1 MRAVARRVIVGA
13 VQTLEDVDSTQ
24 TEVARLAAGGAPEG
38 TVVAARHQRSGRGRR
53 GRVWWDEP
61 KDSLLLSVLLRPPVP
76 TAQAPQLSLVGALAV
91 ADTLRAEAGVE
102 ARIRWPND
110 VVLGGRKI
118 CGILPEAV
126 SNEDGMVQHVI
137 LGIGL
142 NVNQEGFPPD
152 LSERAT
158 SLRLATG
165 RRHEPERLLEGLLDA
180 LDRRYS
186 AWRTG
191 GFGVLRDECRERSST
206 LGQPV
211 TLPDGLTGTAVDMDA
226 DGALL
231 VQADDGTLR
240 RVVSGEPEG
249 GAEHAAGH

>member
-1 MRAVARRVIVGA
+1 MTAVERRVLGGA
-13 VQTLEDVDSTQ
+13 LHKLEDVDSTQ
-24 TEVARLAAGGAPEG
+24 TELARLAAAGAPEG
-38 TVVAARHQRSGRGRR
+38 TVVVARHQRSGRGRR
-53 GRVWWDEP
+53 GRAWWDEP
-61 KDSLLLSVLLRPPVP
+61 NDSLLLSVLLRPPVV

-91 ADTLRAEAGVE
+91 TDAICVEAGVE

-126 SNEDGMVQHVI
+126 SNVNGIVQHVI

-142 NVNQEGFPPD
+142 NVNQERFPPD

-165 RRHEPERLLEGLLDA
+165 RRHEPERLLEALLQA
-180 LDRRYS
+180 LEGRYS
-186 AWRTG
+186 AWRAG

-206 LGQPV
+206 LGQSV
-211 TLPDGLTGTAVDMDA
+211 TLPDGATGTAVDMDA

-231 VQADDGTLR
+231 VRMDDGALR

-249 GAEHAAGH
+249 GSEHAASH

>member
-1 MRAVARRVIVGA
+1 MAIGRRVIGWA
-13 VQTLEDVDSTQ
+13 VHALEHVDSTQ
-24 TEVARLAAGGAPEG
+24 TELARLAAAGAPEG
-38 TVVAARHQRSGRGRR
+38 TVVTARHQRAGRGRR
-53 GRVWWDEP
+53 GRTWWDEP
-61 KDSLLLSVLLRPPVP
+61 GDSLLLSVLLRPPVAP
-76 TAQAPQLSLVGALAV
+76 AKAPQLSLVGALAV
-91 ADTLRAEAGVE
+91 TDALRIAAGIE
-102 ARIRWPND
+102 ARVRWPND
-110 VVLGGRKI
+110 VLVAGRKV

-126 SNEDGMVQHVI
+126 SGADGRVEYVI

-142 NVNQEGFPPD
+142 NVRQERFPPD

-165 RRHEPERLLEGLLDA
+165 SRHEPARLLEALLEA

-186 AWRTG
+186 TWVAE
-191 GFGVLRDECRERSST
+191 GFSAIRDACRERSAT

-211 TLPDGLTGTAVDMDA
+211 ALPDGGAGVAVDVDA

-231 VQADDGTLR
+231 VRTGDGALR